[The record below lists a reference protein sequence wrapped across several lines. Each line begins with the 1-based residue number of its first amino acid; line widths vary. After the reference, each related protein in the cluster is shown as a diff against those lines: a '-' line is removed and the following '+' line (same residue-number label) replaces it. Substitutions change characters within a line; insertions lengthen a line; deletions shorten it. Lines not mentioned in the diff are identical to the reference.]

1 MNKTKREI
9 TTRRGPIS
17 GSKGGGGGRGGDKR
31 AAAAASG
38 RGGTGGGGGDVVVTT
53 MARLAGAAVRWL
65 LVTFALRPPVLTQG
79 GHHSVVLLGATGDLA
94 RRHLWPALFSVYAQ
108 RASVP
113 APPPPG
119 GGGDDGA
126 GGGGWRRDT
135 FSFHG
140 AARAEPAQ
148 GRPAMFSALG
158 PGRLRCPRRV
168 APALCSVLRHQFVML
183 TSYHRL
189 STEGDFLSL
198 CRDFLSARA
207 EEEGL
212 VESGRLFYL
221 SVPPHA
227 YPAIVAHLHRH
238 CRSPQPGAWL
248 RVLLEKPFGRDLAS
262 SRELVA
268 SLAGSLRH
276 DELHLVDHYLAKP
289 AVAAILPFRALN
301 APSLTTVWGGP
312 NVRRVEV
319 TLMEAHGVKGRMSFY
334 DKYGV
339 VRDVLQNHLTQV
351 AALIAMEMPPAR
363 DPVTAAMLRAAS
375 LAELLPPDRSSAV
388 IGQYEG
394 YGEELAQELGLAGV
408 AEGNGSRTATYAAV
422 ALRWSSPRWRSV
434 PFVLA
439 SGKLSSRRRVA
450 LARLLLRRPRGAQ
463 IVFLVGGGGAHEPES
478 ESGAGAGSGAG
489 HESALLVSRSLF
501 RPHVDERL
509 WREAR
514 SLEELGLGDDDLE
527 PPPGGEEGEA
537 VAAAG
542 RRIRWL
548 GAPLDSFHAF
558 VLRSQP
564 GGGGGRDGASNRDP
578 DNINGDDDDEVALEL
593 ALEGSAHAV
602 LLDAA
607 LRGRSADFVSLG
619 ELEAAWGAWDP
630 LLAQLQGAAPIL
642 YPPGTHPPLHPAA
655 YGGDDSGDDA
665 NGGDGGDGGGDHGD
679 DEFNKGGSID
689 EIDDD
694 DEDIG
699 GGGFTKRDDNDSGNG
714 DGNDHDGDDGN
725 DHDGNDHD
733 GDDDDGDDG
742 NDHDGDD
749 DDGNHHDGDDDDFHK
764 AEKAHDKNGGDG
776 YESDEDQRDDDDD
789 GSDDG
794 DDDDRVNIITSDPF
808 YDSIA
813 KTQTAESHDPLG
825 QLEGNRRR
833 RLANIW
839 FPRI

>member
-9 TTRRGPIS
+9 TSRRGPTS
-17 GSKGGGGGRGGDKR
+17 GSKGGGGGRGGDNR

-38 RGGTGGGGGDVVVTT
+38 RGGTGGGGGDAIVTT
-53 MARLAGAAVRWL
+53 MARLPGAAVRWL

-79 GHHSVVLLGATGDLA
+79 GHYSVVLLGATGDLA

-113 APPPPG
+113 APPPRGG
-119 GGGDDGA
+119 GGGDD
-126 GGGGWRRDT
+126 GGGWRRDT

-140 AARAEPAQ
+140 AARAEPAE

-168 APALCSVLRHQFVML
+168 APALCGVLRHQFVML

-212 VESGRLFYL
+212 VENGRLFYL

-227 YPAIVAHLHRH
+227 YPGIVARLHRH
-238 CRSPQPGAWL
+238 CRPPQPGAWL

-262 SRELVA
+262 SRELAA

-276 DELHLVDHYLAKP
+276 GELHLVDHYLAKP

-301 APSLTTVWGGP
+301 AASLTTVWGGP

-319 TLMEAHGVKGRMSFY
+319 TLMETHGVKGRMSFY

-363 DPVTAAMLRAAS
+363 DPVAAAMLRAAS
-375 LAELLPPDRSSAV
+375 LAELLPPDRSNAV

-463 IVFLVGGGGAHEPES
+463 VAFLIGGCGGGGGAHDPES
-478 ESGAGAGSGAG
+478 ESGAGSGAGAGSGHA
-489 HESALLVSRSLF
+489 SALLVSRTLF
-501 RPHVDERL
+501 RPRVDERL

-514 SLEELGLGDDDLE
+514 HPEELGLGDDDLE
-527 PPPGGEEGEA
+527 PPLGGREGGA

-548 GAPLDSFHAF
+548 GAPLDSFHVF
-558 VLRSQP
+558 VPRSRP
-564 GGGGGRDGASNRDP
+564 VSGSGGDGASNRDP
-578 DNINGDDDDEVALEL
+578 DNIGGDEEVEL

-607 LRGRSADFVSLG
+607 LRGRGAAFVSLG

-630 LLAQLQGAAPIL
+630 LLAQLQGVAPIL

-655 YGGDDSGDDA
+655 YGGDDGGDDA
-665 NGGDGGDGGGDHGD
+665 DGGDGGDGGGDHGD
-679 DEFNKGGSID
+679 DEFHKGGGID
-689 EIDDD
+689 AIDD
-694 DEDIG
+694 DEDIGDG
-699 GGGFTKRDDNDSGNG
+699 GGGFTKRDDDDDDDSGDA
-714 DGNDHDGDDGN
+714 DGNDHDGDDDGHDHDGDDGN
-725 DHDGNDHD
+725 DHDGNDH
-733 GDDDDGDDG
+733 GG
-742 NDHDGDD
+742 
-749 DDGNHHDGDDDDFHK
+749 DDDFHK
-764 AEKAHDKNGGDG
+764 AERAHDKNDGDG
-776 YESDEDQRDDDDD
+776 YKSGEDQRDDDDDD

-794 DDDDRVNIITSDPF
+794 SDDDDGVNFITSDPF

-813 KTQTAESHDPLG
+813 KCLPDTNQKGALS
-825 QLEGNRRR
+825 
-833 RLANIW
+833 LAS
-839 FPRI
+839 PASRYL